1 MRVHVG
7 ELKKMQNKRSEE
19 ITLITLILFLIA
31 FFLYGFF
38 SGENSAGG
46 GLLTGDFVS
55 IWGNL
60 QIFLNNDLN
69 TAIMH
74 EEYMDSRSPIAY
86 IVHKF
91 LNPFTEDVL
100 SFRIS
105 VFCISLLL
113 PLVFFFAIKKKFFNN
128 GNFLLI
134 FISTIILISPFYR
147 TTSYWGLQENYGL
160 IFLVLT
166 YLFFYNFHK
175 DIQVNSNKFLSIF
188 LICLFSSLTFYFDQK
203 LLIIPIICFFSIF
216 FNLNKK
222 TEKLYVLTLYFIF
235 SLPYIYLMN
244 LWEGLVPGKAA
255 SRVSSFDIENIG
267 YTISIIAFYV
277 FPFFLFKRNITF
289 IFKNFFSN
297 KSNIIILPLIII
309 YLIIFYNSYGQISL
323 KYGSGNGA
331 FHKIAVIL
339 FETVL
344 IQKIFMTFV
353 VSCSALIILGYFSL
367 LKDRLI
373 IFYFLCL
380 SLILSPIYQEYF
392 DPLFFIM
399 LFTFFSEKIEIKKN
413 NFIYVFLY
421 FLVFFISSNYYYIK
435 TL

>member
-277 FPFFLFKRNITF
+277 FPFLLFKRNITF

>member
-1 MRVHVG
+1 VRVHVG

>member
-1 MRVHVG
+1 
-7 ELKKMQNKRSEE
+7 MQNKRSEE